1 MIKTFKLGM
10 EGNFLN
16 ILKVIYEKPTPNII
30 LIGEK
35 LKAFPLKQEQDKD
48 ALIFATCIKQSNS
61 ARKKIKSLQIVNKKS
76 KTISVHI

>member
-30 LIGEK
+30 LIGEQ
-35 LKAFPLKQEQDKD
+35 LKALPLKQEQDKD
-48 ALIFATCIKQSNS
+48 ALILPLVLNKAIRQE
-61 ARKKIKSLQIVNKKS
+61 KK
-76 KTISVHI
+76 

>member
-30 LIGEK
+30 LIGEQ
-35 LKAFPLKQEQDKD
+35 LKAFPLNQEQDKD
-48 ALIFATCIKQSNS
+48 ALILPLVLNKAIRQE
-61 ARKKIKSLQIVNKKS
+61 KK
-76 KTISVHI
+76 